1 MIKIND
7 LEFFN
12 SPVIATFSS
21 YSPDEIMED
30 KTVATDNNTI
40 NPVTLEFTLY
50 YREENYLQNDYRE
63 KKKLLEDLFY
73 SPENLVVVED
83 LVENTTYSNMM
94 IQGLKNWE
102 YFKNGFA
109 CTINLKQALLTEKA
123 EPGKAVGNRSQRNI
137 KYLERPLKNVS
148 IASQFLPDVT
158 ISSLT
163 DMGIQADRNGLFNL
177 KCLDF
182 GGLEELKSKVSSS
195 ILTTLG
201 NNKINFNLLK
211 DGTME
216 ILTKGGEY
224 LAAGQRMV
232 ANVEMLANMIPGVN
246 FSMKVL
252 PISQKAVDKYFDILS
267 LGKEWEVVI
276 NEIQK
281 GAEDNVL

>member
-63 KKKLLEDLFY
+63 KKKMLEDLFY
-73 SPENLVVVED
+73 SPENLIVVED

-109 CTINLKQALLTEKA
+109 CSINLKQVLLTEKA
-123 EPGKAVGNRSQRNI
+123 EPGKAAGNRPQRNT

-148 IASQFLPDVT
+148 ISSQFLPDIT
-158 ISSLT
+158 TSALK
-163 DMGIQADRNGLFNL
+163 DMGIKADKNGLFNL

-182 GGLEELKSKVSSS
+182 GGIDELKSKVSSS

-201 NNKINFNLLK
+201 NTTLNFNMLK

-224 LAAGQRMV
+224 LAAGQRMLT
-232 ANVEMLANMIPGVN
+232 NVEMLANMIPGVN
-246 FSMKVL
+246 FSMKIL
-252 PISQKAVDKYFDILS
+252 PITQKATDKYFDILN
-267 LGKEWEVVI
+267 LGKEFEIVTS
-276 NEIQK
+276 EIQK
-281 GAEDNVL
+281 GVEEIVL